1 MRGDR
6 QSGTWKVRPPAVAGQ
21 FYPGHAGHLQQEVR
35 AALRP
40 GPAVPGALGVVLP
53 HAGYVYSGA
62 VAGETVARVEVPA
75 RVVVLGPN
83 HTGMGSPIAVYPGG
97 TWEMPGGDFPVD
109 EAMVARLLEEMPGA
123 EADPVAHRREHSLE
137 VQLPFLRERRGAAPA
152 ITPVC
157 LSFLSADVC
166 RHLGEA
172 LARAIRA
179 AGEPVL
185 MVASSDMN
193 HYESHDLTREKD
205 EAALQEVLA
214 LAPDRL
220 LAVTAARRISM
231 CGVIP
236 VAVMLHAA
244 LALGATRAELTRHAT
259 SGEVSGD
266 YDHVVGYA
274 GVVVSR

>member
-1 MRGDR
+1 MARDR
-6 QSGTWKVRPPAVAGQ
+6 QSESWRIRHPAVAGQ
-21 FYPGHAGHLQQEVR
+21 FYPAHPDELARQVR
-35 AALRP
+35 ATFRP
-40 GPAVPGALGVVLP
+40 LPVQAGVLGVVLP

-62 VAGETVARVEVPA
+62 VAGETLSRVEVPA

-97 TWEMPGGDFPVD
+97 SWEMPGGEFPVD

-137 VQLPFLRERRGAAPA
+137 VQLPFLQQRRGSPPL
-152 ITPVC
+152 ITPIV
-157 LSFLSADVC
+157 LSSLSAGIC
-166 RHLGEA
+166 RTLGEA
-172 LARAIRA
+172 LARAVQA
-179 AGEPVL
+179 AREPVL
-185 MVASSDMN
+185 LVASSDMN
-193 HYESHDLTREKD
+193 HYESQDVTRDKD
-205 EAALQEVLA
+205 EEALREVLA
-214 LAPDRL
+214 LSPDNL
-220 LAVTAARRISM
+220 LAVTARRRISM

-244 LALGATRAELTRHAT
+244 LALGAEKAELVRHAT

-266 YDHVVGYA
+266 YGHVVGYA